1 MHFLHLPNW
10 FFLQDEHW
18 RRIEKKRI
26 QYFFTYHHPPSLSN
40 LNQFEVQVSPI
51 IAFSQTVVFSNFSI
65 NEKMCMVKPK
75 VFSDG
80 ACTADNHNF
89 IFFFLHIFVNQ
100 TIQLSI
106 RFYRKLF
113 RLLIMI
119 KFILHENDIFIR
131 NWSCETLFITSVR
144 PIYWS
149 NRLISIGQLI
159 GSANQTNPNIGS
171 VSDRPIIRAC
181 IGWSVV

>member
-65 NEKMCMVKPK
+65 NEKVCMVKPK

-80 ACTADNHNF
+80 ECTADNHNF
-89 IFFFLHIFVNQ
+89 IRFCLRQYIARGRGTRGAGGPGPPLELKIYRVKFLKNHKMSFFL
-100 TIQLSI
+100 
-106 RFYRKLF
+106 
-113 RLLIMI
+113 LLGPPLDKI
-119 KFILHENDIFIR
+119 
-131 NWSCETLFITSVR
+131 CSVA
-144 PIYWS
+144 P
-149 NRLISIGQLI
+149 G
-159 GSANQTNPNIGS
+159 
-171 VSDRPIIRAC
+171 
-181 IGWSVV
+181 